1 MPKGI
6 KKERGPLDA
15 PRAIPVSQSVLY
27 RTIKKAFP
35 FGVRLDGTAVED
47 GELGVSYSH
56 RQILD
61 MVKANID
68 KHCTDAG
75 VPIGT
80 RWTFKSVSPCFVW
93 DNSPEGDAFWRAVN
107 RVLNKYVANNF
118 KTTKKGSE

>member
-6 KKERGPLDA
+6 KKERDTV
-15 PRAIPVSQSVLY
+15 RKIPVSQSVLY

-35 FGVRLDGTAVED
+35 FGVRLSGEPVED

-68 KHCTDAG
+68 KHLALSGIKDG
-75 VPIGT
+75 GK

-93 DNSPEGDAFWRAVN
+93 DATPEGDAFWRTLN
-107 RVLNKYVANNF
+107 FQLNKYVAGHF